1 MKRKKEK
8 YDKNTK
14 TKLRRESKKNGR
26 TEEIQVFH
34 IGTHT
39 LVQFNSVFFEFL

>member
-26 TEEIQVFH
+26 TEQVFH